1 MSPEK
6 WQQIKGQV
14 QDLFKDAEILEAK
27 LAEPEM
33 GNKETLLF
41 TGPLGKMKIEYITR
55 PVILDKK
62 TIGSRRIGSDT
73 TVEYIY
79 SNDEFSHTL
88 KAYKWD
94 EAQDDWLEIDLK
106 ESFSL

>member
-14 QDLFKDAEILEAK
+14 QDAFSDVEISVEQLP
-27 LAEPEM
+27 EPEV
-33 GNKETLLF
+33 GEVERVYF
-41 TGPLGKMKIEYITR
+41 TGPLGEMKLEYFTR

-62 TIGSRRIGSDT
+62 THGSRRIGSLAD
-73 TVEYIY
+73 VEYVY
-79 SNDEFSHTL
+79 SATESSHSL

-94 EAQDDWLEIDLK
+94 EAQDDWIEIDMK
-106 ESFSL
+106 SSFSI